1 MTSTSSKS
9 HFLRGLR
16 VGLPFILVAG
26 PFSLLFGVVAT
37 EAGLNLLEVMGF
49 TSIVIAGAA
58 QFAALQQMT
67 ENAPVIVI
75 LATALAVNLRM
86 AMYSAALAPHIGGA
100 PLWQRALASFFL
112 FDQNYAVSVLEF
124 EKRPEMTPEQ
134 KIAFYGGI
142 SCAIVPAWITGTYVG
157 AVVGT
162 AIPPEYALDFALP
175 ITFLSMIGPAMRTP
189 AHMGAA
195 FVSVLAALT
204 FAFLPFNLGLM
215 IAAILAMMTGAQIEL
230 WLIARGKWS

>member
-1 MTSTSSKS
+1 MTTTSSKS
-9 HFLRGLR
+9 HYLRGLR
-16 VGLPFILVAG
+16 TGLPFILVAG

-67 ENAPVIVI
+67 DNAPVIVI

-86 AMYSAALAPHIGGA
+86 AMYSAALAPHIGKA

-124 EKRPEMTPEQ
+124 EKNPGMTPQ
-134 KIAFYGGI
+134 QRIAFYFGI
-142 SCAIVPAWITGTYVG
+142 TCAIVPAWITGTYIG

-175 ITFLSMIGPAMRTP
+175 ITFLSMIGPALRTP
-189 AHMGAA
+189 AHMAAA
-195 FVSVLAALT
+195 FVSVLAALI
-204 FAFLPFNLGLM
+204 FAFLPYNLGLM
-215 IAAILAMMTGAQIEL
+215 TAAILAMMTGARVEI